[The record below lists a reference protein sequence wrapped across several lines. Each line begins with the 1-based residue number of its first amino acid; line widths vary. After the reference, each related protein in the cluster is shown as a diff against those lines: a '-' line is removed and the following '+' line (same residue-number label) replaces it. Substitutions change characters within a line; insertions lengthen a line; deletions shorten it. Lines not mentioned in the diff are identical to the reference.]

1 MAQRGAVDDCQKFAW
16 RLVEA
21 YPVTRALP
29 EISRG
34 REEKNDKTRR
44 VADFTCVRADGD
56 FPGKMGRAVPACAC
70 ARGPG
75 PTLATRKVQNF

>member
-16 RLVEA
+16 RLSEA

-56 FPGKMGRAVPACAC
+56 FPGKMGRM
-70 ARGPG
+70 REDRG
-75 PTLATRKVQNF
+75 PTLATRKIQNF